1 MNKLTEALSNS
12 SLNYLFKQ
20 VYNSA
25 INDMTSQV
33 DSLVNRVD
41 SERASIVSDYSMVKR
56 DYESMQKQIASQT
69 EIIQQLR
76 EENAN
81 LTAFVELYRSEVE
94 KYRSR
99 YRSLSCIICR
109 VLYDGTDRIDYAY
122 EKNGG
127 RVLTGRKWKWKC
139 DVRIRWTSSPP
150 QSAYFANTAE
160 QADPTIAI
168 SVH

>member
-25 INDMTSQV
+25 VNDMTSQV

-56 DYESMQKQIASQT
+56 DYESMQKQIATQT

-76 EENAN
+76 KENAN
-81 LTAFVELYRSEVE
+81 LTALVERYRSEVE

-99 YRSLSCIICR
+99 YCSC
-109 VLYDGTDRIDYAY
+109 V
-122 EKNGG
+122 
-127 RVLTGRKWKWKC
+127 KC
-139 DVRIRWTSSPP
+139 HVKGVVRR
-150 QSAYFANTAE
+150 NR
-160 QADPTIAI
+160 
-168 SVH
+168 